1 MRQRAVSERNPQT
14 RESLE
19 MGRKKK
25 AQEVYKPFCYYCD
38 RVFDDEKVLIEHQKA
53 RHFKCTQC
61 SRKLNNARSLV
72 IHLSKVHKE
81 TITKVPHALEGRDG
95 LELNIEGVHG
105 IPEGGD
111 PNPNTHRRSG
121 LGDRDEGRAL
131 VLQLSLVTHAI

>member
-1 MRQRAVSERNPQT
+1 
-14 RESLE
+14 

-105 IPEGGD
+105 IPDGD
-111 PNPNTHRRSG
+111 PNPNTSVGSAKG
-121 LGDRDEGRAL
+121 LGGRPCARSARWSRWL
-131 VLQLSLVTHAI
+131 HMRFDGCWVCQPSG